1 MRYLRYGFLVLL
13 ALVLVS
19 LAVANGGP
27 VTLRLFTD
35 EVAGWLNIQN
45 SVTLP
50 LYLVI
55 FGGIIAGVV
64 VGFIWEW
71 FREHKQRAEA
81 GVVRRERAQLVRE
94 VGQLRTKSGKKQD
107 DVLALLEG

>member
-1 MRYLRYGFLVLL
+1 MRYLRYGFLLLL
-13 ALVLVS
+13 AVVLVV
-19 LAVANGGP
+19 LAVANGGS
-27 VTLRLFTD
+27 VTLRFITD
-35 EVAGWLNIQN
+35 EMAGWLNIKN

-81 GVVRRERAQLVRE
+81 SVVRRERSKLARE
-94 VGQLRTKSGKKQD
+94 IGRLREKSGERQD